1 MNKELTVVSGMD
13 KLKPL
18 LSFTQKQQTNLG
30 FGLIALITAGGEH
43 VFSVFAFKCPCND
56 WNFIYGNVCLLVPAV
71 ALLILSYMLS
81 NKTWKLFTGL
91 CLRKSKLCR
100 FNYAFGFLC
109 VFLQITMTAMVAPLS
124 WIAVAL
130 LKGVYFEC
138 SMTGANVTLF
148 RRHLCNEKYPH
159 CRTELEKFP
168 CDGTAIPQSERA
180 AVLSIIRAESQVLGW
195 ILIASVMMFTF
206 LLTCM
211 ARCYSPISYMQLR
224 FWRMYTQ
231 KESEFLD
238 SYTAQHAEKLAR
250 RNITS
255 FFELTKPIPMKSPPR
270 QAWQKISSFYKFRSM
285 DEYYSILHKYVCTCE
300 DLENPAVRA
309 SLKSDHEFSNP
320 AALAFVDEGKLVL

>member
-1 MNKELTVVSGMD
+1 MFLFRTRTKVRLSSLITELRVSLHEQRAHGRQLAGMD

-30 FGLIALITAGGEH
+30 FGLIALLTAGGEH

-109 VFLQITMTAMVAPLS
+109 VFLQITVTAMVAPLS
-124 WIAVAL
+124 WIAIAL

-148 RRHLCNEKYPH
+148 RSHLCNEKSPH

-168 CDGTAIPQSERA
+168 CEGTTIPQSERT
-180 AVLSIIRAESQVLGW
+180 AVLSIIRAESQV
-195 ILIASVMMFTF
+195 S
-206 LLTCM
+206 
-211 ARCYSPISYMQLR
+211 
-224 FWRMYTQ
+224 
-231 KESEFLD
+231 
-238 SYTAQHAEKLAR
+238 R
-250 RNITS
+250 R
-255 FFELTKPIPMKSPPR
+255 
-270 QAWQKISSFYKFRSM
+270 
-285 DEYYSILHKYVCTCE
+285 
-300 DLENPAVRA
+300 
-309 SLKSDHEFSNP
+309 
-320 AALAFVDEGKLVL
+320 